1 MPQWVGNH
9 CNWKDS
15 PTYAGSNISSYGGP
29 RSSQFSPTISH
40 HGAPLKSAPT
50 ANTTWSVVPHEID
63 TWQEVGIRP
72 ERKRLKKGKNRV
84 AGLRQE
90 IMGNRLRLRERRR
103 ELRDEQANALD
114 LETKL
119 MQSISKF
126 WELGE
131 LPDKSTDKVYVS
143 LKEARDRLGP
153 LEDNYDREEDE
164 HNALEFQLDE
174 EDTQLLDNDT
184 KPDDQSTKPDDQ
196 STQPATSESDA
207 AASGALNPII
217 HEYYSRIGDAN
228 IIRERLSDLQLEHTQ
243 LLDDAEF
250 RKNHN
255 VKLYAENAEFLAG
268 IHKRYDELNAD
279 LEQAEADIAKLGQR
293 ATEMGFS
300 IDSRSPIGILPPR
313 LPEKRP
319 IFKEPTPVLHRV
331 TQTDEVL
338 PYLLSDYAEV
348 RARISRWILDN
359 LRYSPIER
367 VKYLLEDL
375 ERDSIDDGTWAHG
388 VFEYWRD
395 GGQAESFDGSWD
407 DIRQQDG
414 FRSQNVHLLN
424 GGENQKLNLPLGT
437 RKAWKAVRDHDVFF
451 GEGVKD
457 YSAYREESIRAT
469 LDRGY
474 PYPENS
480 IELDLLPEYESRST

>member
-1 MPQWVGNH
+1 M
-9 CNWKDS
+9 
-15 PTYAGSNISSYGGP
+15 YAGSNISSYGGP
-29 RSSQFSPTISH
+29 RSSRSSPTISH
-40 HGAPLKSAPT
+40 HGVPLKLAPT
-50 ANTTWSVVPHEID
+50 ANTTWSVDEID
-63 TWQEVGIRP
+63 TRQEVGIRP
-72 ERKRLKKGKNRV
+72 ERKRLKKRKNRV

-119 MQSISKF
+119 MQSMRKF
-126 WELGE
+126 WELGV
-131 LPDKSTDKVYVS
+131 LPDKSTLDKVYAN

-174 EDTQLLDNDT
+174 EEAQLLDNHT
-184 KPDDQSTKPDDQ
+184 GPDGQ
-196 STQPATSESDA
+196 STQPATSESEA
-207 AASGALNPII
+207 AASGALNPMI

-228 IIRERLSDLQLEHTQ
+228 IIHERLSDLQLEHTQ

-255 VKLYAENAEFLAG
+255 VKLYAENAEFLTG

-300 IDSRSPIGILPPR
+300 IESRSPIRILQPR
-313 LPEKRP
+313 LLEKRP
-319 IFKEPTPVLHRV
+319 IFKETTPVLHRI

-338 PYLLSDYAEV
+338 PYLLSDYTEV
-348 RARISRWILDN
+348 RARISRWISNN
-359 LRYSPIER
+359 LRCSPIER
-367 VKYLLEDL
+367 VKYGNIPLEDL
-375 ERDSIDDGTWAHG
+375 ERDSIDDGTWAHS
-388 VFEYWRD
+388 VFEYWRNS
-395 GGQAESFDGSWD
+395 GQAESFDGSWD

-469 LDRGY
+469 RDRGY

-480 IELDLLPEYESRST
+480 IELELFPEYESRSA